1 MEEQRLSFAVMLSYL
16 TRVLE
21 GVEDPRQPSNA
32 RRYHLRDLVLGAFA
46 VFYLQC
52 PSFLEHQRQMQ
63 SRHGHNNAQR
73 LFGVM
78 TIPTPNQIKNVLDE
92 VSAAVL
98 FPIFRWVCQALSA
111 QGFLKAYEVLDEQI
125 LVGLDGT
132 EYFSSASIHCAQ
144 CSHRTHKSGD
154 VSYHHDVILP
164 VIVAP
169 GQEQVISLMPEF
181 IRPQDGAQ
189 KQDSET
195 AAAKRWITAHHD
207 LVAPGHLTVL
217 GDDLYSRQP
226 MCQTCLDHQVNFIFV
241 CLPTSHRALYEWL
254 AYLEA
259 HDEVHRHQ
267 ARVWTGRE
275 YELRQY
281 RYVNGIPLREEQP
294 ALLVNWCEVTVIRE
308 ADGHQRYHN
317 AFITLHPIDDATVA
331 EIVTAARARWKSEN
345 ENHNVLKTKGYHLEH
360 NFGHG
365 QQHLAMTLL
374 TLNVLAFLFHTVLH
388 LVDASYQRIRQ
399 QRGTRKGFFQD
410 LQTLTKYLL
419 FDSWQH
425 LIDFMLDESTPAT
438 TGNTS

>member
-1 MEEQRLSFAVMLSYL
+1 MEEQRLSFALMLSYL
-16 TRVLE
+16 NRVVAE
-21 GVEDPRQPSNA
+21 VEDPRQRSNA
-32 RRYHLRDLVLGAFA
+32 QRYGLWDLVLGAFA

-78 TIPTPNQIKNVLDE
+78 TIPTPNQIKNVLDG
-92 VSAAVL
+92 VAAAVL
-98 FPIFRWVCQALSA
+98 FPVFGWVYQALAA
-111 QGFLKAYEVLDEQI
+111 QGFLTAYEVLNEQM

-132 EYFSSASIHCAQ
+132 EYFSSDAIHCPQ
-144 CSHRTHKSGD
+144 CSHRTHKGGQF
-154 VSYHHDVILP
+154 SYHHTVILP

-181 IRPQDGAQ
+181 IRPQDGAE

-195 AAAKRWITAHHD
+195 AAAKRWIAAHHD
-207 LVAPGHLTVL
+207 LFAPGHLTVL

-226 MCQTCLDHQVNFIFV
+226 MCQTCIDHQVNFIFG
-241 CLPTSHRALYEWL
+241 CLPTSHPALYEWL
-254 AYLEA
+254 TYLEA
-259 HDEVHRHQ
+259 NDEVSHHQ
-267 ARVWTGRE
+267 ERVWTGRE

-294 ALLVNWCEVTVIRE
+294 ALLLNWCEVTVLRE
-308 ADGHQRYHN
+308 ADGHQCYHH
-317 AFITLHPIDDATVA
+317 AFVTLHPIDDATVA

-365 QQHLAMTLL
+365 QHHLAMTLV
-374 TLNVLAFLFHTVLH
+374 TLNTLAFLFHTVLH

-410 LQTLTKYLL
+410 IQTLTKYLL

-425 LIDFMLDESTPAT
+425 LIDFMLDDSTPAT
-438 TGNTS
+438 ADNTS